1 MAVYLDLVIV
11 LNFTV
16 DLLLLISSNRLTGYP
31 VILPRLL
38 LAAGLGGL
46 YSGLCMLPFTRF
58 LGSGVWCLI
67 FLAVIGITAFGFNR
81 SASQRTAVF
90 AILSMSLGGI
100 AVGFGAGSIV
110 TLVLAA
116 LLMLFLCVLGF
127 QNGIGKQKFYRMEL
141 IHQDKYHSITALADT
156 GNTLC
161 DPVTGEQVIVA
172 GADVAKVLLG
182 LSNSQLRDPIT
193 TVQKSPIPGLRLIPY
208 RAVGSQGGFLLGIK
222 LDSVK
227 INGQPASRLVAF
239 TADVLGKREAYQ
251 ALTGGV
257 I

>member
-16 DLLLLISSNRLTGYP
+16 DLLLLISTNRLTGYP
-31 VILPRLL
+31 LMLPRLL
-38 LAAGLGGL
+38 LAAGLGGI
-46 YSGLCMLPFTRF
+46 YSGLCMLPPTGF
-58 LGSGVWCLI
+58 LGNGIWCLI
-67 FLAVIGITAFGFNR
+67 FLIVIGITAFGFNR
-81 SASQRTAVF
+81 SAPQRIAVF

-100 AVGFGAGSIV
+100 AVGFGAGSVVALI
-110 TLVLAA
+110 LAA

-127 QNGIGKQKFYRMEL
+127 RNGIGKQKFYYMVL
-141 IHQDKYHSITALADT
+141 TYKDKSHSIIALADT
-156 GNTLC
+156 GNNLC

-172 GADVAKVLLG
+172 GADVAKALLG
-182 LSNSQLRDPIT
+182 LSNSQLRTPIE
-193 TVQKSPIPGLRLIPY
+193 TVQSAQIPGLRLIPY

-227 INGQPASRLVAF
+227 INGKPAGRLVAF

-251 ALTGGV
+251 ALAGGV